1 MNGYGS
7 LKATALDASS
17 WPNEVIQETF
27 VDPLGIE
34 GFWRTW
40 YLDGFIDQGHGK
52 VKCVMG
58 RPGSGK
64 THVLRHLG
72 LVAQEIG
79 YQVAWVDFARTKVA
93 AIEDLYRVV
102 ASQVDWESL
111 LTKTLSEIIGG
122 ELGYP
127 EFEGNPRDFIL
138 WGEEKRGL
146 VPTLLRRDLRE
157 AVDRWLRRADWHPE
171 FRLAVRTWMQEQ
183 SGDLVPKDSPAAL
196 WLQGERLGASQRKT
210 LGVKSNVTRRNA
222 RALLASLASLAHLAR
237 GRGLLVLVDN
247 VHVVALT
254 TRMDGRP
261 YYTKGARD
269 QVYEM
274 LRQLIDES
282 PFTPHLMTILG
293 GTTDPLSQAKAGFP
307 SYPAL
312 WERLQTEVQSDK
324 VNRFSD
330 LVDLDRLW
338 DGDEEAVAKM
348 SQTWSREA
356 AAAMFGAEFA
366 PDLSGSLGLEWGRPR
381 RLIAEVWQTPAER
394 GSVW

>member
-1 MNGYGS
+1 MNGDGS
-7 LKATALDASS
+7 LNAVWLDASA
-17 WPNEVIQETF
+17 WPNAVIQEAF

-40 YLDGFIDQGHGK
+40 YLEGFVDQGHGK
-52 VKCVMG
+52 VKCVIG

-72 LVAQEIG
+72 LVAKEIG
-79 YQVAWVDFARTKVA
+79 YQVAWVDFAKTKVA
-93 AIEDLYRVV
+93 AIDDLYRVV
-102 ASQVDWESL
+102 AGQVDWENL
-111 LTKTLSEIIGG
+111 LNETLIEIIGK

-127 EFEGNPRDFIL
+127 EFDGNPRDFIT
-138 WGEEKRGL
+138 WGEVERQV
-146 VPTLLRRDLRE
+146 VPALLRRDLRE
-157 AVDRWLRRADWHPE
+157 AIDRWLRRADWHPE

-183 SGDLVPKDSPAAL
+183 IGDLVPEDSPAAL
-196 WLQGERLGASQRKT
+196 WLQGEKLGASQRKT

-237 GRGLLVLVDN
+237 GRGLLVLLDN

-254 TRMDGRP
+254 TRLDGRP

-282 PFTPHLMTILG
+282 PFTPYLMTILA
-293 GTTDPLSQAKAGFP
+293 GTADPLHQAKAGFP

-312 WERLQTEVQSDK
+312 WERLQTEVQSNK

-330 LVDLDRLW
+330 MVDLDRLW
-338 DGDEEAVAKM
+338 DGDEEAVIKLRHA
-348 SQTWSREA
+348 WSREA
-356 AAAMFGAEFA
+356 VVGMLGAEFV
-366 PDLSGSLGLEWGRPR
+366 PDSGGSLGLEWGQPR
-381 RLIAEVWQTPAER
+381 RLITEVWQTPGER
-394 GSVW
+394 GHVW

>member
-1 MNGYGS
+1 MNGDGS
-7 LKATALDASS
+7 LKKAWLDASL
-17 WPNEVIQETF
+17 WPDEVIRAAF

-34 GFWRTW
+34 DFWRTW
-40 YLDGFIDQGHGK
+40 YLDGFVDQGHGK
-52 VKCVMG
+52 VKCVFG

-64 THVLRHLG
+64 THGLRHLG
-72 LVAQEIG
+72 LVAQTIG
-79 YQVAWVDFARTKVA
+79 YQVAWVDFAKTKVA
-93 AIEDLYRVV
+93 AIDDLYRAV
-102 ASQVDWESL
+102 AGQVDWEGL
-111 LTKTLSEIIGG
+111 LDEALIDIIGK

-127 EFEGNPRDFIL
+127 EFDGNPRDFVA
-138 WGEEKRGL
+138 WGEEERQL
-146 VPTLLRRDLRE
+146 VPALLRRDLRE
-157 AVDRWLRRADWHPE
+157 AIDRWLRRADWHPE

-183 SGDLVPKDSPAAL
+183 IGDLVPEDSPAAL
-196 WLQGERLGASQRKT
+196 WLQGEKLGASQRKT

-237 GRGLLVLVDN
+237 GRGLLVLLDN

-254 TRMDGRP
+254 TRLDGRP

-282 PFTPHLMTILG
+282 PFTPYLMTVLA
-293 GTTDPLSQAKAGFP
+293 GTADPLSQAKTGFP

-338 DGDEEAVAKM
+338 DGDEETRAKL
-348 SQTWSREA
+348 SRAWSREA
-356 AAAMFGAEFA
+356 MAGMLGTDFV
-366 PDLSGSLGLEWGRPR
+366 PDTGGSLGLEWGDPR
-381 RLIAEVWQTPAER
+381 RLITEVWQSPGER
-394 GSVW
+394 GHV